1 MSAVQPQPDLGVS
14 TDEQAPGFARAID
27 APLLAELYA
36 YWTAKRGARFA
47 PSRAEIDPVE
57 IPRLL
62 PHLMLVDIVDGGAR
76 LLYRLAGTEI
86 ESRFGCRMGGRYVD
100 ELMRGRYNDYI
111 HELYRELLATRRAL
125 YSESAYG
132 PDGNS
137 PLYTRRLML
146 PLSNDG
152 RRVDMVLAGQIFTY
166 RSSLAPTTVLT
177 AQDRFADDGPRIV
190 AAGGA

>member
-1 MSAVQPQPDLGVS
+1 MRAAQQQPELGIAA
-14 TDEQAPGFARAID
+14 DERAPGFAQAIDD
-27 APLLAELYA
+27 APLLAELYD
-36 YWTAKRGARFA
+36 YWTAKRGAHFA
-47 PSRAEIDPVE
+47 PSRAEIDPIE

-76 LLYRLAGTEI
+76 LRYRLAGTEI
-86 ESRFGCRMGGRYVD
+86 ESRFGCSMVGRYVD
-100 ELMRGRYNDYI
+100 ELMRGRYNAYI

-146 PLSNDG
+146 PLSSDG
-152 RRVDMVLAGQIFTY
+152 ERIDMVLAGQIFSY
-166 RSSLAPTTVLT
+166 RSAVLATVL
-177 AQDRFADDGPRIV
+177 ASQDRFADSGPRIV

>member
-1 MSAVQPQPDLGVS
+1 MNAAQQPHALGIAA
-14 TDEQAPGFARAID
+14 DERAPGFAQAIE

-47 PSRAEIDPVE
+47 PARTEVDPVE

-62 PHLMLVDIVDGGAR
+62 PHLMLIDVVDRGAR
-76 LLYRLAGTEI
+76 FRYRLAGTVI
-86 ESRFGCRMGGRYVD
+86 ESRFGCSMVGRYVD
-100 ELMRGRYNDYI
+100 ELMRGRYNGYI
-111 HELYRELLATRRAL
+111 HGLYCELLTTRRAL

-146 PLSNDG
+146 PLSSDG
-152 RRVDMVLAGQIFTY
+152 QTIDMVLAGQIFSY
-166 RSSLAPTTVLT
+166 RAAALETVLT
-177 AQDRFADDGPRIV
+177 AQDRFADSGQRIV